1 VNVNRNTSIMSQSVT
16 NIIIGIEFVL
26 IMFQDTNRCNPPTVN
41 PTP

>member
-26 IMFQDTNRCNPPTVN
+26 IMFQDTNRCNPPNVN

>member
-1 VNVNRNTSIMSQSVT
+1 VNVNRKNLIMSQNVT
-16 NIIIGIEFVL
+16 NISVGIEFVL

>member
-1 VNVNRNTSIMSQSVT
+1 VNVNRKNSVMSQKVT

-26 IMFQDTNRCNPPTVN
+26 IMFQATNRYNPPTVN